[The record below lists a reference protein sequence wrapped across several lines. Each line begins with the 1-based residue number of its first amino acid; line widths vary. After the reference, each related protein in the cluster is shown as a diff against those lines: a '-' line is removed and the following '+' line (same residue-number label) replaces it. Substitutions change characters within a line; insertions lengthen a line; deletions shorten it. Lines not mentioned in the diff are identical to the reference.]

1 MANMIV
7 SLALAGFYAI
17 VMSLMELVVLPS
29 SSYFQYLSM
38 LESFGDGMFLVAC
51 VNLIYGM
58 LIVACANLIYGMLIV
73 ACANLI
79 YRVDWQWLV
88 DMYVVMKSHEIY
100 AYIVHLTDAASSPLC
115 KVRTSTF

>member
-7 SLALAGFYAI
+7 SLALAGYYAI

-29 SSYFQYLSM
+29 SSYFPYLSM
-38 LESFGDGMFLVAC
+38 LERFGDGMF
-51 VNLIYGM
+51 
-58 LIVACANLIYGMLIV
+58 IVACANLL
-73 ACANLI
+73 

>member
-1 MANMIV
+1 MIV

-29 SSYFQYLSM
+29 SSYCQYLSM
-38 LESFGDGMFLVAC
+38 LESFGDGM
-51 VNLIYGM
+51 M
-58 LIVACANLIYGMLIV
+58 IV

>member
-38 LESFGDGMFLVAC
+38 LESFGNGMFLVAC
-51 VNLIYGM
+51 V
-58 LIVACANLIYGMLIV
+58 NLIYGMLIV

>member
-1 MANMIV
+1 MPGNDDDAPAIIAQSSNAKMANMIV

-29 SSYFQYLSM
+29 SSYFQYLSIL
-38 LESFGDGMFLVAC
+38 LERFGHVMFL
-51 VNLIYGM
+51 
-58 LIVACANLIYGMLIV
+58 VACANLIYG
-73 ACANLI
+73 
-79 YRVDWQWLV
+79 VDWQWLV
-88 DMYVVMKSHEIY
+88 DMYVVMKSYEIY